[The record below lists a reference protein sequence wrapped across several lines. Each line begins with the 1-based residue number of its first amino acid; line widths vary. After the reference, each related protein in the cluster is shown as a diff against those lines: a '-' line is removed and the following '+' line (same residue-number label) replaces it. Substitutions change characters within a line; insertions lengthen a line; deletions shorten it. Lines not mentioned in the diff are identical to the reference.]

1 MGSDYNKHESK
12 YFNTARLMNQALLK
26 LLEVKDY
33 DYITVSEVC
42 KKAGVNR
49 STFYLH
55 YEGMDDLLVEALE
68 YSNQAFF
75 SMFSR
80 NIPDVL
86 HDDKKDLIFI
96 NPEFLVPYL
105 SYIKENRRLFLA
117 SKHNPNLFG
126 IDKTSNLIIEN
137 TIYPILERFHVP
149 TEEKKYAAAFFISGV
164 QGIVMEWVKTEC
176 KDEIDD
182 MVRLI
187 MDYIVQ
193 PNIKDE
199 ID

>member
-1 MGSDYNKHESK
+1 MGSKHESK

-55 YEGMDDLLVEALE
+55 YEGMDDLLMEALE
-68 YSNQAFF
+68 YSNKEFF
-75 SMFSR
+75 AKFSR
-80 NIPDVL
+80 SNHPDVM

-96 NPEFLVPYL
+96 NPEFLIPYL
-105 SYIKENRRLFLA
+105 SYIKDNRRLFLA

-126 IDKTSNLIIEN
+126 IDKTSNQIMED

-149 TEEKKYAAAFFISGV
+149 TEERKYVVAFFISGV

-176 KDEIDD
+176 KDEIDY
-182 MVRLI
+182 VVHLI
-187 MDYIVQ
+187 MEYIVK
-193 PNIKDE
+193 PNNKDE
-199 ID
+199 IH